1 MMSALD
7 HSRGAQVLMNNLEH
21 YATIFDGIRP
31 FSGDVAKGYMVDCLG
46 TLTSTDFLI
55 DIDPTSMGGAYAN
68 PQFPSLG
75 NGQNGE
81 PWFECVNWVVAAREA
96 RERFVMITLGACYG
110 AQAVGCI
117 RALQL
122 TNPIPYRIVAV
133 EPIPE
138 QYEWMM
144 RFMRENDIDPD
155 AQWLLQT
162 AISDRNAPVL
172 FPVGS
177 PGSGAQNC
185 FSTNEHGAREAY
197 LHELLRSGRAEE
209 ALSKLLL
216 ENRTGIKTNLVPDH
230 NLPAEIKLVSA
241 VTLKDLLGP
250 FDRVDYLESDIQQSE
265 ILVFPAFLDLLKRKV
280 RRIHIG
286 THGSEVHWTLHKL
299 FEESGWEIVFSYEPN
314 AAHQSALGS
323 FTTNDGI
330 LTMVNPDL
338 SSSQ

>member
-1 MMSALD
+1 
-7 HSRGAQVLMNNLEH
+7 MNNLEQ
-21 YATIFDGIRP
+21 YATIFEGIRP
-31 FSGDVAKGYMVDCLG
+31 FSGDVAKGYSVDCFG
-46 TLTSTDFLI
+46 TLTSADFMLGV
-55 DIDPTSMGGAYAN
+55 DPASVGGAHATTG
-68 PQFPSLG
+68 FPSLG
-75 NGQNGE
+75 NDRNGE
-81 PWFECVNWVVAAREA
+81 VWFECVNWFVAAREA

-122 TNPIPYRIVAV
+122 TNPIPYRVVAV

-138 QYEWMM
+138 QYEWMT
-144 RFMRENDIDPD
+144 RFMRENGIDPG

-185 FSTNEHGAREAY
+185 FCTNEREAREAY
-197 LHELLRSGRAEE
+197 LHELLRSGHAEE

-216 ENRTGIKTNLVPDH
+216 ENRTGIRTNLVPDH

-265 ILVFPAFLDLLKRKV
+265 ILVFPPFLDLLKNKV
-280 RRIHIG
+280 HRIHIG
-286 THGSEVHWTLHKL
+286 THGKEVHWALHKL

-314 AAHQSALGS
+314 ATHQSALGS
-323 FTTNDGI
+323 FVTNDGV
-330 LTMVNPDL
+330 LTVLNPNL
-338 SSSQ
+338 